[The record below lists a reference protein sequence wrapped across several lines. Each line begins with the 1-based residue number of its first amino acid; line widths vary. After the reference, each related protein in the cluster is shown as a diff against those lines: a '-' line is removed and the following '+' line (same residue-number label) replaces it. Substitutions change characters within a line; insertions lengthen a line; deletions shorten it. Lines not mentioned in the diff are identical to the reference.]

1 MSDITFHDAIPMVE
15 ADKDF
20 DDRLQLV
27 VMVIEDL
34 FSAVFKAAASG
45 KQADVEVPDERT
57 ADLFRA
63 ALQTTDRYRP
73 AEKLVN
79 FVVRG

>member
-1 MSDITFHDAIPMVE
+1 MTDITVAEERPVAESDP
-15 ADKDF
+15 DF
-20 DDRLQLV
+20 DDRLRLV
-27 VMVIEDL
+27 IMVIEDV

-45 KQADVEVPDERT
+45 VPARVEVPDERT
-57 ADLFRA
+57 ADLFRT
-63 ALQTTDRYRP
+63 ALNSTDKFRP